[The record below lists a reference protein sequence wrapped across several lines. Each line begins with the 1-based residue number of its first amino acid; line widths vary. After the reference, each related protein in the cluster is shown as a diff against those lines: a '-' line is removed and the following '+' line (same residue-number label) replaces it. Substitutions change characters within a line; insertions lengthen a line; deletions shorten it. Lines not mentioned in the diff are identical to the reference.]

1 MFKMLKVI
9 DFVTLI
15 IAVTALI
22 ISIVCMNKKCDNFGD
37 TVCGVP
43 GKLGEGESCI
53 STPAGCGINGSE
65 KMYCGEKLT
74 CGYDGKCKSGES
86 TEKCTGKDK
95 SLCPGSGPTPSPSS
109 NCDQPIKFVCN
120 NDNCP
125 DCKKKFPNCEVIK
138 IPELGKSICG
148 NPNVPID
155 PNDDHSFTHKCLSDG
170 IKCNPDDK
178 TDNNI
183 CKKFCIPLTENNSIY
198 CSSDGYCR
206 QTLFTDVNM

>member
-1 MFKMLKVI
+1 MLKVI

-95 SLCPGSGPTPSPSS
+95 SLCPGSGPSPVTNRCSFIEEERG
-109 NCDQPIKFVCN
+109 NVICNKKECPVCGEGCNKFSKNGTTVCGIIS
-120 NDNCP
+120 
-125 DCKKKFPNCEVIK
+125 E
-138 IPELGKSICG
+138 
-148 NPNVPID
+148 NPNPYQIELD
-155 PNDDHSFTHKCLSDG
+155 RACSNPMSDHDRINCGDILNATQSQKDQACKNLCGGSSKCINGNCTMS
-170 IKCNPDDK
+170 
-178 TDNNI
+178 
-183 CKKFCIPLTENNSIY
+183 
-198 CSSDGYCR
+198 
-206 QTLFTDVNM
+206 